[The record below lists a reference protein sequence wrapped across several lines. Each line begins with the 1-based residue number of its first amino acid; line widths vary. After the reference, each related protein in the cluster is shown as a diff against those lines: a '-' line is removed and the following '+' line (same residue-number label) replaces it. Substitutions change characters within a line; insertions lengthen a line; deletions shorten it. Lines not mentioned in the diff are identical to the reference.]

1 MGSSRRSIISS
12 SIGDSPRI
20 DRAISFPILADVA
33 ERIPAIRS
41 RSRSPIRPNSSTI
54 DQSNPLAWPADL
66 SADRN
71 SATLPPGPR
80 ISPGAGVRRKSS
92 PSRLL
97 ASAIARHW
105 PNSSPAFA
113 RVTETHPSRC
123 PGRRSGPTSSPKTN
137 NDSPAVLAFFRAVH
151 SSASFTSG
159 CRASARNPLTYSGI
173 TIGWPASGCPG
184 GTISRFA
191 HHAASRS
198 AASTGRTSGGVSGGV
213 NAAARFSSRRR
224 SLKRR
229 WRSRL
234 LTAAAV
240 GCLYGMA
247 LLRFGG
253 VLRRSEKEDNHPD
266 IAPHFSS
273 SSRGPLAM
281 VVLILML
288 HYDSGA
294 ARP

>member
-173 TIGWPASGCPG
+173 TIGWPASAMPRRYYQPLR
-184 GTISRFA
+184 TPRRQQISRIHRENVRRCLRWCQCRRPLFFA
-191 HHAASRS
+191 PPVPETALAFSVAYR
-198 AASTGRTSGGVSGGV
+198 GRRWMLVWHGVTPVWGGV
-213 NAAARFSSRRR
+213 
-224 SLKRR
+224 
-229 WRSRL
+229 
-234 LTAAAV
+234 TA
-240 GCLYGMA
+240 
-247 LLRFGG
+247 F
-253 VLRRSEKEDNHPD
+253 
-266 IAPHFSS
+266 
-273 SSRGPLAM
+273 
-281 VVLILML
+281 
-288 HYDSGA
+288 
-294 ARP
+294 